1 MVHHVFETHFA
12 GGGVG
17 LKAEPQR
24 AEMGDGTC
32 GLLAKT
38 AQNIPRGEGRRGT
51 SRGRVIKGHV
61 QEQ

>member
-1 MVHHVFETHFA
+1 MVQHVFETRC
-12 GGGVG
+12 GGGV

-32 GLLAKT
+32 ALLAKM

-51 SRGRVIKGHV
+51 SCGRVIKGHV
-61 QEQ
+61 